1 MKLQLSLI
9 VLFSFLFTNI
19 HAQTVVQSRTAVL
32 VEGGYSISGN
42 AILEELSNGNLQ
54 LRLDDDF
61 ATPPGPDVRVFL
73 SDDPISTRNGVQV
86 EDLGTGSGGINHF
99 RGAITFDVPAGT
111 NIDDFDYIVF
121 YCVDFR
127 QHWASGNFGGSE
139 GGTDPAPAEECVES
153 IAATTNWTT
162 EVTICPNDDIANDI
176 PLLNT
181 LMIPAGDTYAYI
193 ITDDNNRI
201 EEVVTEGTY
210 DFEGSGLGTNR
221 VYGIS
226 YAGELNYTAG
236 AALSSITASGCAILS
251 STTTFLTVLK
261 EDCNPAFECQQTIA
275 ATTNWTTEV
284 TICEN
289 DGEADIIPLLNTL
302 MIPAGDNYAYII
314 TDENNLIQEVVFE
327 DAYDFEG
334 AGLGINRVY
343 GVSFDT
349 NLNYTIGNP
358 LTSITADGCLMLSD
372 NSTFLTVTKVD
383 CTPAFECQQTSVST
397 NGQTSLT
404 VCEGDGVTDRI
415 TLSNSLNIPTGDNY
429 AYIITDENNLIQEV
443 IFENTYEFEGSG
455 LGVNRVY
462 GVSFDTNLNYTT
474 GNPLTSITADGCT
487 ILSSTSAFLTV
498 TKVDCTPVFECQQTS
513 VSANGQTSITVC
525 EGDGVADRITLSNSL
540 NIPTGENYAY
550 IITDG
555 NNLIQEVIFENT
567 YEFEGTGLGVNRVFG
582 VSFEANLNAPIG
594 NSFTSITADGCAIVS
609 TNFLV
614 VTKETCTATI
624 SGRITSQAGLALEG
638 FQVSL
643 NDIATTTT
651 TADGFYEF
659 IDVPTNA
666 TYEITPSENANLS
679 EGVTAFDLVLV
690 TKHILGIEPF
700 ATPFQ
705 TIAADANKDNRVTT
719 FDIVELNRI
728 ILGISNE
735 LTNNQSWRFLNN
747 TEAINE
753 TFDPSA
759 FSESI
764 VINNLMTDV
773 PDINFLGV
781 KIGDVSSAGTNELLS
796 SKSRSNTTLQ
806 FNASD
811 MFAETGQLL
820 EIPITAD
827 NFDQISAYQFTI
839 NLEGLDFIDIKSGS
853 LDIQKSNFAHLDAH
867 TVTTVWSKA
876 QAFSSQ
882 ETLFT
887 LVVKAQAPTQL
898 SQAIDFNAT
907 VTPAIAYE
915 ASGSSKDIDLAFQP
929 IAATAALRTTELLQ
943 NEPNPFTHETT
954 IGFHL
959 ANSGPISLT
968 VFDAQGK
975 IIFTQIGEYEEGSHQ
990 INLVDSENFPSG
1002 VMYYQLSAA
1011 DFLATKKM
1019 IRQ

>member
-1 MKLQLSLI
+1 
-9 VLFSFLFTNI
+9 
-19 HAQTVVQSRTAVL
+19 
-32 VEGGYSISGN
+32 
-42 AILEELSNGNLQ
+42 
-54 LRLDDDF
+54 
-61 ATPPGPDVRVFL
+61 
-73 SDDPISTRNGVQV
+73 
-86 EDLGTGSGGINHF
+86 
-99 RGAITFDVPAGT
+99 
-111 NIDDFDYIVF
+111 
-121 YCVDFR
+121 
-127 QHWASGNFGGSE
+127 
-139 GGTDPAPAEECVES
+139 
-153 IAATTNWTT
+153 
-162 EVTICPNDDIANDI
+162 
-176 PLLNT
+176 
-181 LMIPAGDTYAYI
+181 
-193 ITDDNNRI
+193 
-201 EEVVTEGTY
+201 
-210 DFEGSGLGTNR
+210 
-221 VYGIS
+221 
-226 YAGELNYTAG
+226 
-236 AALSSITASGCAILS
+236 
-251 STTTFLTVLK
+251 
-261 EDCNPAFECQQTIA
+261 
-275 ATTNWTTEV
+275 
-284 TICEN
+284 
-289 DGEADIIPLLNTL
+289 
-302 MIPAGDNYAYII
+302 
-314 TDENNLIQEVVFE
+314 
-327 DAYDFEG
+327 
-334 AGLGINRVY
+334 
-343 GVSFDT
+343 
-349 NLNYTIGNP
+349 
-358 LTSITADGCLMLSD
+358 MLSD
-372 NSTFLTVTKVD
+372 NST
-383 CTPAFECQQTSVST
+383 
-397 NGQTSLT
+397 
-404 VCEGDGVTDRI
+404 
-415 TLSNSLNIPTGDNY
+415 
-429 AYIITDENNLIQEV
+429 
-443 IFENTYEFEGSG
+443 
-455 LGVNRVY
+455 
-462 GVSFDTNLNYTT
+462 
-474 GNPLTSITADGCT
+474 
-487 ILSSTSAFLTV
+487 FLTV